1 MSGVFDN
8 KGIRITIKN
17 FNKLSDHFGGLVN
30 SFWTDDFVMVET
42 SVFSKCDI
50 FIVPYLP

>member
-1 MSGVFDN
+1 MSGAFDN

-17 FNKLSDHFGGLVN
+17 FNKPIDHFSGLIN

-42 SVFSKCDI
+42 SVFSMFDI
-50 FIVPYLP
+50 FIAPYLL